1 MNFQFSYIGWLMQA
15 PRSPVDIDI
24 DLYNYTTEK
33 PNGRVKYVGY
43 FNEMWKNLG
52 QMESL
57 MKMTNENL
65 TYICIN
71 DLMDHSE
78 PESATAK
85 FYLEQF
91 YKAMYPRKSSFEV

>member
-1 MNFQFSYIGWLMQA
+1 MTWRTLGKSL
-15 PRSPVDIDI
+15 
-24 DLYNYTTEK
+24 
-33 PNGRVKYVGY
+33 
-43 FNEMWKNLG
+43 KNLG

-57 MKMTNENL
+57 MRMTNQNL

-78 PESATAK
+78 PEAANAK